1 MVKLSTIDDVLD
13 TSSPKKKHHTA
24 QSIQIIPLTNNQLDV
39 DNIEFIGNNSKQKVE
54 SDSKSKSKSETESES
69 VSIEKISE
77 KVSSFEE
84 IIKTNNEGGIPNDKV
99 DKVDG
104 NNNDDDSIIYD
115 EDDDEIALKLL
126 QKLIDSR
133 KQKARQRKIEEGEK
147 RKEIEKKKVTFKPIK
162 PNELAKSIP
171 QLINDD
177 FTKTLSST
185 STSTSTT
192 TATKKKVEIPT
203 KKTNSTSISSIDRH
217 QRIIRRLIH
226 KIHKKPYR
234 NEWDLE
240 EWKLFQKYIGEW
252 RLSGDDKMFD
262 STVLEDLFNCDVDEL
277 NIRIDSLKYLI
288 NVKKN

>member
-1 MVKLSTIDDVLD
+1 MVKLSTINDVLD

-39 DNIEFIGNNSKQKVE
+39 DNIESSGNNGKQNVD
-54 SDSKSKSKSETESES
+54 SDSKSEFKSKSESES
-69 VSIEKISE
+69 VLIEKISE
-77 KVSSFEE
+77 KVLSFEE
-84 IIKTNNEGGIPNDKV
+84 KIKNNNEGSIPNDKV
-99 DKVDG
+99 DDDNK
-104 NNNDDDSIIYD
+104 DDDNIIYD

-133 KQKARQRKIEEGEK
+133 KQKAKQREIEERQK
-147 RKEIEKKKVTFKPIK
+147 IKEIEKKKVTLKPIK

-185 STSTSTT
+185 STST
-192 TATKKKVEIPT
+192 ATKKKVEIPT
-203 KKTNSTSISSIDRH
+203 KKTNSTSFSSVDRH

>member
-54 SDSKSKSKSETESES
+54 SDSKSKSETETES

-115 EDDDEIALKLL
+115 EDDDEIALKVL

-133 KQKARQRKIEEGEK
+133 KQKARQRKIEEREK
-147 RKEIEKKKVTFKPIK
+147 IKEIEKKKVTLKPIK

-185 STSTSTT
+185 STSTSTLTT

-234 NEWDLE
+234 NEWNLE

>member
-24 QSIQIIPLTNNQLDV
+24 QSIQMIPLTNNQLDV
-39 DNIEFIGNNSKQKVE
+39 DNIESSGNNGKQNVD
-54 SDSKSKSKSETESES
+54 SDSKSEFKSKSESES
-69 VSIEKISE
+69 VLIEKISE

-84 IIKTNNEGGIPNDKV
+84 KIVTNKEGSIPNDKV
-99 DKVDG
+99 DKVDKV
-104 NNNDDDSIIYD
+104 DDDKVDDDNIIYD

-133 KQKARQRKIEEGEK
+133 KQKAKQQKIEERQK
-147 RKEIEKKKVTFKPIK
+147 IKEIEKKKVTLKPIK

-185 STSTSTT
+185 STT
-192 TATKKKVEIPT
+192 TAKKKKVEIPT
-203 KKTNSTSISSIDRH
+203 KKTNSTSFSSVDRH

>member
-1 MVKLSTIDDVLD
+1 MVKLSTINDVLD

-54 SDSKSKSKSETESES
+54 SDSKSKSKSETETES

-133 KQKARQRKIEEGEK
+133 KQKARQRKIEEREK
-147 RKEIEKKKVTFKPIK
+147 IKEIEKKKVTFKPIK

-185 STSTSTT
+185 STST
-192 TATKKKVEIPT
+192 ATKKKVEIPT
-203 KKTNSTSISSIDRH
+203 KKTNSTSFSSVDRH

-234 NEWDLE
+234 NDWDLE

>member
-1 MVKLSTIDDVLD
+1 MVKLSTINDVLD

-54 SDSKSKSKSETESES
+54 SDSKSKSKSETETES

-104 NNNDDDSIIYD
+104 NNNYDDSIVYD

-133 KQKARQRKIEEGEK
+133 KQKAKQREIEERQK
-147 RKEIEKKKVTFKPIK
+147 IKEIEKKKVTFKPIK

-185 STSTSTT
+185 STST
-192 TATKKKVEIPT
+192 ATKKKVEIPT
-203 KKTNSTSISSIDRH
+203 KKTNSTSFSSVDRH

>member
-39 DNIEFIGNNSKQKVE
+39 DNIKSSGNNGKQNVDF
-54 SDSKSKSKSETESES
+54 DSKSKSKSETES

-77 KVSSFEE
+77 NVSSFEE
-84 IIKTNNEGGIPNDKV
+84 KIVTNNEGSIPNDKV
-99 DKVDG
+99 DDDNK
-104 NNNDDDSIIYD
+104 DDDSIIYD

-133 KQKARQRKIEEGEK
+133 KQKARLRKIEERDK
-147 RKEIEKKKVTFKPIK
+147 IKEIEKKKVTLKSIK